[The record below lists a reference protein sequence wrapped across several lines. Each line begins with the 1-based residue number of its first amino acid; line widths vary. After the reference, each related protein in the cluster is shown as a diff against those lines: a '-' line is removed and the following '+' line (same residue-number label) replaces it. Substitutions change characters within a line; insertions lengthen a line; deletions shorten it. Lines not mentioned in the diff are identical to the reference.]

1 MRRLTFTLGI
11 LAFAVVAVAAQPAQS
26 TLNYK
31 NPASL
36 TEQAPP
42 KFKARFETSAGN
54 FVIEVIRDWA
64 PKGADRFYNMVKS
77 GYFTDVRFFRVI
89 SGFMAQFG
97 LNGDPAVNRAWQGA
111 NLLDDPPKESN
122 RKGTITYANA
132 GPGTRSNQLFIN
144 LVDNTRLDE
153 PRMAFTP
160 FGRVVEGMNVV
171 EKIYSGYGEG
181 APRGSGPDQ
190 NRVRTEGNAYLTK
203 EFPKL
208 DYIKSA
214 AIVP

>member
-1 MRRLTFTLGI
+1 MRTLTSATCLLATLAI
-11 LAFAVVAVAAQPAQS
+11 AATAFGQAKPDF
-26 TLNYK
+26 K

-42 KFKARFETSAGN
+42 KFKAKFATSAGD
-54 FVIEVIRDWA
+54 FVIEVTRDWA
-64 PKGADRFYNMVKS
+64 PRGADRFYNLVKS

-111 NLLDDPPKESN
+111 NLQDDPPKESN

-132 GPGTRSNQLFIN
+132 GPGTRGTQLFIN
-144 LVDNTRLDE
+144 LVDNSRLDE

-160 FGRVVEGMNVV
+160 FGRVVSGMDVV
-171 EKIYSGYGEG
+171 EKIHSGYGEG
-181 APRGSGPDQ
+181 APRGQGPDQ
-190 NRVRTEGNAYLTK
+190 GRIRSEGNAYLTK

-214 AIVP
+214 TIVP

>member
-1 MRRLTFTLGI
+1 MRTLTATTTVI
-11 LAFAVVAVAAQPAQS
+11 ISLAIAASAAAQAKGDF
-26 TLNYK
+26 K

-42 KFKARFETSAGN
+42 TFKAKFETSAGD
-54 FVIEVIRDWA
+54 FVIEVHRDWA

-111 NLLDDPPKESN
+111 NLADDPPKESN

-132 GPGTRSNQLFIN
+132 GRGTRSTQLFIN
-144 LVDNTRLDE
+144 LVDNTRLDD

-160 FGRVVEGMNVV
+160 FGRVISGMDAV

-181 APRGSGPDQ
+181 APSGGGPDQ
-190 NRVRTEGNAYLTK
+190 GRVRNEGNAYLTK

-208 DYIKSA
+208 DYIKKAS
-214 AIVP
+214 IVP

>member
-1 MRRLTFTLGI
+1 MRYVRIGSVMMTAL
-11 LAFAVVAVAAQPAQS
+11 AVAAAAAAQGRGDF
-26 TLNYK
+26 K

-42 KFKARFETSAGN
+42 TFKAKFETSAGD
-54 FVIEVIRDWA
+54 FVIEVHRDWA
-64 PKGADRFYNMVKS
+64 PKGADRFYNLVKS

-97 LNGDPAVNRAWQGA
+97 LNGDPAVNRAWQGQ
-111 NLLDDPPKESN
+111 NLTDDPPKESN

-132 GPGTRSNQLFIN
+132 GPNTRSTQFFIN
-144 LVDNTRLDE
+144 LVDNSRSLDA
-153 PRMAFTP
+153 PQMAFTP
-160 FGRVVEGMNVV
+160 FGRVVSGMDAV

-190 NRVRTEGNAYLTK
+190 GKVRNEGNAYLTK

-208 DYIKSA
+208 DYIKKA
-214 AIVP
+214 TIVP